1 MPGILQ
7 FGAPLPGRDHR
18 PRPGAY
24 GVVFDARGRL
34 LVVEE
39 FARLYLPGGG
49 LDPGETPEQ
58 ALHREFEEETGY
70 TVAIEAVIGEAREF
84 VADETPGVAAAFNK
98 HCFLFAVRL
107 TGGTGIPA
115 IPSNR
120 PSWMPLAE
128 ALAALSNESHRW
140 AVRRAA
146 AERGGA

>member
-1 MPGILQ
+1 MIAIPQ
-7 FGAPLPGRDHR
+7 FGAPLPGRDHK

-24 GVVFDARGRL
+24 GVVFDAEGRL

-58 ALHREFEEETGY
+58 ALHREFAEETGY
-70 TVAIEAVIGEAREF
+70 TVVIEAVIGEAREF

-98 HCFLFAVRL
+98 HCYLFAVRL

-115 IPSNR
+115 IPGNR
-120 PSWMPLAE
+120 PNWMPLAE

-140 AVRRAA
+140 AVRLAVRD
-146 AERGGA
+146 RGGA

>member
-1 MPGILQ
+1 MTIPQ
-7 FGAPLPGRDHR
+7 FGSPWPGRDHK

-24 GVVFDARGRL
+24 GVVLDSGGRL

-70 TVAIEAVIGEAREF
+70 TVTIDSVIGEAREY

-98 HCFLFAVRL
+98 YCYLYVVRL
-107 TGGTGIPA
+107 TGGTGVPTID
-115 IPSNR
+115 SNK
-120 PSWMPLAE
+120 PSWVAVAQ
-128 ALAALSNESHRW
+128 ALPMLSNEAHRW
-140 AVRRAA
+140 AVRQVLQRAK
-146 AERGGA
+146 R